1 MGADAA
7 LLFVLKSQPSSGEDF
22 KTLSEAPPRKQ
33 KSLFSDEED
42 SEVSISSII
51 PYRNPWDLS
60 HSYFSPLISGNSLFI
75 CRIGNSDIYTS
86 TPSHPES
93 SFFSQSEIS

>member
-7 LLFVLKSQPSSGEDF
+7 LLFVLKSQTSSGEDF
-22 KTLSEAPPRKQ
+22 KTLSETPPRKQ

-42 SEVSISSII
+42 SEVSPSSII

-60 HSYFSPLISGNSLFI
+60 HSYFSPLISGDSF
-75 CRIGNSDIYTS
+75 CRTENSDMYTS

-93 SFFSQSEIS
+93 SFLLPE